1 MPRPRFPRQLAM
13 RRRNLL
19 IWMKSFQKWM
29 KARPRKKKV
38 NSDDE
43 DSDDSVQALKD
54 LEVWDRYEEG
64 LEEVLPAEVLGW
76 LL

>member
-1 MPRPRFPRQLAM
+1 
-13 RRRNLL
+13 
-19 IWMKSFQKWM
+19 M